1 MYLKNIFNQFIKLVL
16 IKPPTPAIFSHSI
29 TLSMETNQEIVGK
42 QNEALVLSGKHCA
55 WGHLIE
61 EMSPYVG
68 EALSKAFPDVQLKS
82 PNKGV
87 QQPFSGRNMPPS
99 MLISMHTLP

>member
-1 MYLKNIFNQFIKLVL
+1 
-16 IKPPTPAIFSHSI
+16 
-29 TLSMETNQEIVGK
+29 MEINQEIVEK

-68 EALSKAFPDVQLKS
+68 EALSKAFPDARLKS

-87 QQPFSGRNMPPS
+87 QQPFSARNMPPA
-99 MLISMHTLP
+99 MLISMLTLP

>member
-1 MYLKNIFNQFIKLVL
+1 
-16 IKPPTPAIFSHSI
+16 
-29 TLSMETNQEIVGK
+29 MEKNQEIVGK

-82 PNKGV
+82 SNKGV
-87 QQPFSGRNMPPS
+87 QQPFSGRNIPPA
-99 MLISMHTLP
+99 MLISMPTLPQLFFQDKILMKPYCNLEQQPALLIREKQ